1 MTVHEFENLATSI
14 TGDEIRLFLLTN
26 QDAVK
31 WYDKQYTRAV
41 DTIQLETKYGVSVND
56 GSTVDFDFKTGK
68 TADNLLKTFITQF
81 TSKIVKYDLVD
92 GEVVKLNKKQNL
104 DNIIKRNEDRVEYG
118 LFYTTLYGVGMFDF
132 FNSKMIH
139 NMLDAQMS
147 SFLKS
152 KDIEYKN
159 EYSDAGWVFRYKM
172 NTPIEVTN
180 ELLTEFKQFAKAN
193 KADAQI

>member
-1 MTVHEFENLATSI
+1 MTVQEFENLATSI

-31 WYDKQYTRAV
+31 WYDKQYTKAV
-41 DTIQLETKYGVSVND
+41 GTVQLETKYGVAVND
-56 GSTVDFDFKTGK
+56 VSTVDFDFKTGK
-68 TADNLLKTFITQF
+68 SDDNLLKTFITQF
-81 TSKIVKYDLVD
+81 TSKIMRYGLVD

-132 FNSKMIH
+132 LNSKMIH
-139 NMLDAQMS
+139 NMLDEQMS
-147 SFLKS
+147 SFLTS
-152 KDIEYKN
+152 KGIEYKN

-172 NTPIEVTN
+172 NTSIEETN
-180 ELLTEFKQFAKAN
+180 ELLTEFKQFAKS
-193 KADAQI
+193 